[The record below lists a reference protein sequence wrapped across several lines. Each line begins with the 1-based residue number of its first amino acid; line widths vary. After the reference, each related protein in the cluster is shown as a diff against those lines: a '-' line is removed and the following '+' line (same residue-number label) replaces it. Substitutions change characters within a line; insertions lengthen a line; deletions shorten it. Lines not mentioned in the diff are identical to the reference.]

1 MSAGS
6 RQRVASVARAL
17 ALLDEVA
24 RSDAGLG
31 VNELARRIGVNASTA
46 SRLLATLEE
55 GGLVERSADGPYR
68 LGLKLVALSDR
79 VLGQLDVRERARP
92 WLTWLV
98 EETGETSTLSVP
110 GGGEAITVDFVPSS
124 SSVVSMAR
132 VGRPSVAHATAAGKV
147 MLAFGSPGAPA
158 VPDAPVAE
166 LVAFTERT
174 ITDPDALAA
183 ELDGGPRVGDRRGGR
198 RARARSERAGGAGDR
213 ARGRAGRDPRAAGS
227 RGAAAGEHPAR
238 AARAARPGGRRA
250 RTVAR
255 GPRIGLGMRFRPGA
269 MRSLADEE
277 LMQLVH
283 DGDVRAFEVVFDR
296 HSSAAFS
303 LAYRM
308 CGRRATAE
316 DIVQDAFLSLWR
328 SGSGYDARRGSVR
341 SWVLSVVH
349 NRAVDAMRRL
359 GAKAGLDVPDEGIA
373 ERLHAAETH
382 RRARSSAAT
391 TPARCAPRST
401 SCRPTS
407 VR

>member
-98 EETGETSTLSVP
+98 EETGETATLSVP

-147 MLAFGSPGAPA
+147 MLAFGARPI
-158 VPDAPVAE
+158 PDE
-166 LVAFTERT
+166 LISFTERT

-183 ELDGGPRVGDRRGGR
+183 EL
-198 RARARSERAGGAGDR
+198 A
-213 ARGRAGRDPRAAGS
+213 
-227 RGAAAGEHPAR
+227 
-238 AARAARPGGRRA
+238 AARASGIAEAVGEREPDLNALAAPVIGRGGELVAILGLQGPAARLPASTRRA
-250 RTVAR
+250 LHA
-255 GPRIGLGMRFRPGA
+255 PL
-269 MRSLADEE
+269 
-277 LMQLVH
+277 
-283 DGDVRAFEVVFDR
+283 
-296 HSSAAFS
+296 
-303 LAYRM
+303 
-308 CGRRATAE
+308 RRATSE
-316 DIVQDAFLSLWR
+316 LGRSL
-328 SGSGYDARRGSVR
+328 GGPG
-341 SWVLSVVH
+341 
-349 NRAVDAMRRL
+349 
-359 GAKAGLDVPDEGIA
+359 
-373 ERLHAAETH
+373 
-382 RRARSSAAT
+382 
-391 TPARCAPRST
+391 
-401 SCRPTS
+401 
-407 VR
+407 